1 MCHVCNMYIS
11 ISVVTLLVRITQYS
25 VLSSNSVCCM
35 LMFYVVTSTCQAYSN
50 VCLNLNFKRR
60 DWSEPYT
67 FTYIKINIICI
78 NIIYIVFIIYDIHI
92 GFLYKY

>member
-50 VCLNLNFKRR
+50 VCLNFKRR